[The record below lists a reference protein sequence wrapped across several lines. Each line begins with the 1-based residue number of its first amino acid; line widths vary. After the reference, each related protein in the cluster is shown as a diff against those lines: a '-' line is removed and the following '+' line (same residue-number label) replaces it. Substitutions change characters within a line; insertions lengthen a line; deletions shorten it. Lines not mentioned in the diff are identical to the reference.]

1 MYESVTRSIHR
12 VGRGVA
18 PEDPRYYRLGA
29 VYSITAAFIVLGAND
44 FLLPSDQ
51 PGNGLSKFL
60 GLLLLAAPVVY
71 GMQRLLAREE
81 AVETFDY
88 VVGVGLGFCLYG
100 ILVAAIVVIGHL
112 LGGESAL
119 DASFILL
126 TGGLGGLVVGLPVGY
141 GYGSLLT
148 TKQEVQT
155 QLGRNA
161 TVTMRISV
169 LHRALRHNIRTHVNV
184 AVGHLEL
191 LDETLSTADTRQ
203 HLETARTHLDRL
215 ESLSNNANRLKRIWS
230 VQEYREPTPV
240 RELVVEGLEAV
251 AERYPAADV
260 DIQVATDAR
269 VACHPFAHWAIEEA
283 VRNALLHNDPATT
296 AVTVQAYERGNHVV
310 VEVTDDGRGIPELEA
325 SVLQR
330 PEETPLAH
338 GLGLGMQVIYWV
350 LRESGG
356 TVQFSEC
363 VSGGTRVSMR
373 FPTYG
378 SDRNQSP
385 AA

>member
-1 MYESVTRSIHR
+1 MAKSVTSQIRR
-12 VGRGVA
+12 VGRMFA
-18 PEDPRYYRLGA
+18 LDDPRYPRVGV
-29 VYSITAAFIVLGAND
+29 VYSITAAFIILGANG
-44 FLLPSDQ
+44 FLLAAEQS
-51 PGNGLSKFL
+51 GNELAKFL

-71 GMQRLLAREE
+71 GMQRLLPREDS
-81 AVETFDY
+81 VETFDY

-100 ILVAAIVVIGHL
+100 MLVAAIVVTGHL
-112 LGGESAL
+112 LGEGSAL
-119 DASFILL
+119 DASFVIL

-148 TKQEVQT
+148 AKQEVQT
-155 QLGRNA
+155 QLRRNA

-191 LDETLSTADTRQ
+191 LDETLSTAETRQ
-203 HLETARTHLDRL
+203 HLETARRHLDRL

-230 VQEYREPTPV
+230 VQEYREPTPI

-251 AERYPAADV
+251 AERYPTAEV

-269 VACHPFAHWAIEEA
+269 VVCHPFAHWAIEEA

-296 AVTVQAYERGNHVV
+296 SVTVQAYERDDHVV
-310 VEVTDDGRGIPELEA
+310 VEVNDDGRGIPDLET

-356 TVQFSEC
+356 TVEFSER
-363 VSGGTRVSMR
+363 VSGGTRVSMW
-373 FPTYG
+373 FPTD
-378 SDRNQSP
+378 SNPPHQ
-385 AA
+385 

>member
-1 MYESVTRSIHR
+1 MF
-12 VGRGVA
+12 A
-18 PEDPRYYRLGA
+18 LDDPRYPRVGV
-29 VYSITAAFIVLGAND
+29 VYSITAAFIILGANG
-44 FLLPSDQ
+44 FLLAAEQS
-51 PGNGLSKFL
+51 GNELAKFL

-71 GMQRLLAREE
+71 GMQRLLPREDS
-81 AVETFDY
+81 VETFDY

-100 ILVAAIVVIGHL
+100 MLVAAIVVTGHL
-112 LGGESAL
+112 LGEGSAL
-119 DASFILL
+119 DASFVIL

-148 TKQEVQT
+148 AKQEVQT
-155 QLGRNA
+155 QLRRNA

-191 LDETLSTADTRQ
+191 LDETLSTAETRQ
-203 HLETARTHLDRL
+203 HLETARRHLDRL

-230 VQEYREPTPV
+230 VQEYREPTPI

-251 AERYPAADV
+251 AERYPTAEV

-269 VACHPFAHWAIEEA
+269 VVCHPFAHWAIEEA

-296 AVTVQAYERGNHVV
+296 SVTVQAYERDDHVV
-310 VEVTDDGRGIPELEA
+310 VEVNDDGRGIPDLET

-356 TVQFSEC
+356 TVEFSER
-363 VSGGTRVSMR
+363 VSGGTRVSMW
-373 FPTYG
+373 FPTD
-378 SDRNQSP
+378 SNPPHQ
-385 AA
+385 